1 MDEKEQKTGV
11 ELLKAILVE
20 VTETR
25 KTNAHIYNIINNNIS
40 YLINYL
46 NINNKINNNNN
57 IGTNNNTGDFVTANV
72 TQVPPEEQNPWTA
85 TAGFDDPTPEFLAA
99 KNQLERDL
107 WALRNTHRRNHI
119 TDIDLSHLIL
129 RLHTDPSTRL
139 TAEEIRLSVGNWLN
153 LGIKYSAPMYP
164 SKFWELNKRHGVP
177 HWQFNLDK
185 GREEEAKAK
194 AEPSKTS
201 FVNFDQSRKRRAS

>member
-1 MDEKEQKTGV
+1 MEKQEKKTGV
-11 ELLKAILVE
+11 ELLEAILVE
-20 VTETR
+20 VAETR
-25 KTNAHIYNIINNNIS
+25 KTNAYIYNIINNNIN
-40 YLINYL
+40 YLFNYL
-46 NINNKINNNNN
+46 NINNKINNNN

-72 TQVPPEEQNPWTA
+72 TEVPPEEQNPWTA
-85 TAGFDDPTPEFLAA
+85 TAGFEDPTLEFLAA
-99 KNQLERDL
+99 KDQLERDL

-119 TDIDLSHLIL
+119 TDTDLSHLIL
-129 RLHTDPSTRL
+129 RLHIDPATRL
-139 TAEEIRLSVGNWLN
+139 TAEEIRLSVGNWLD
-153 LGIKYSAPMYP
+153 LGIKYHAPMYP

-185 GREEEAKAK
+185 GREEQAKAK